1 MTQYYYSD
9 GLEKHGPFSLEE
21 LKAKR
26 LNRKTLVWHHPREKW
41 IPASDYP
48 ELADT
53 LSEDPPPTEPGAFT
67 SSSRADSYAEDRKL
81 PRTWLVE
88 SILVTL
94 FCCLPFGI
102 VGIVNAA
109 RVETRYSCGDFE
121 GAVRSS
127 KEAGKWTQIGFWI
140 GVAVIVIYAVVMVF
154 AIALDS

>member
-1 MTQYYYSD
+1 MIQYYYSD

-26 LNRKTLVWHHPREKW
+26 INRRTLVWHHPREKW
-41 IPASDYP
+41 IPAGEYP
-48 ELADT
+48 ELQDS
-53 LSEDPPPTEPGAFT
+53 LSQDPPPIETRPQSQYFRDELG
-67 SSSRADSYAEDRKL
+67 DRKL

-94 FCCLPFGI
+94 LCCMPFGI
-102 VGIVNAA
+102 AGIVNAA
-109 RVETRYSCGDFE
+109 KVETRYSCGDYE

-140 GVAVIVIYAVVMVF
+140 GVAIVVFYFAFIVF
-154 AIALDS
+154 AIALDH

>member
-21 LKAKR
+21 LKAKH

-41 IPASDYP
+41 IPASEYP
-48 ELADT
+48 ELQD
-53 LSEDPPPTEPGAFT
+53 SRSDDPPPTESAASA
-67 SSSRADSYAEDRKL
+67 SSSRSYNYSGDRKL

-102 VGIVNAA
+102 AGIVNAA
-109 RVETRYSCGDFE
+109 RVETRYSCGDYE

>member
-21 LKAKR
+21 LKAKN
-26 LNRKTLVWHHPREKW
+26 LNRKTLVWHHPRDKW
-41 IPASDYP
+41 IPAEQYP
-48 ELADT
+48 ELEGS
-53 LSEDPPPTEPGAFT
+53 LSQDPPPVENPDPANHSGTFT
-67 SSSRADSYAEDRKL
+67 DRKL

-109 RVETRYSCGDFE
+109 RVETRYSCGDYE

-140 GVAVIVIYAVVMVF
+140 GIAVIAIYAVVMVF
-154 AIALDS
+154 AIALDNA

>member
-21 LKAKR
+21 LKAMK

-41 IPASDYP
+41 IPAGQYP
-48 ELADT
+48 ELQDF
-53 LSEDPPPTEPGAFT
+53 LNEDPPPLELKPQATFSGNHFSE
-67 SSSRADSYAEDRKL
+67 RKL

-102 VGIVNAA
+102 VGIINAA
-109 RVETRYSCGDFE
+109 KVETRYSCGDFE
-121 GAVRSS
+121 GALRSS
-127 KEAGKWTQIGFWI
+127 KEAGKWTQISFWI
-140 GVAVIVIYAVVMVF
+140 GIGVVVLYAAFMVF
-154 AIALDS
+154 AIALGH